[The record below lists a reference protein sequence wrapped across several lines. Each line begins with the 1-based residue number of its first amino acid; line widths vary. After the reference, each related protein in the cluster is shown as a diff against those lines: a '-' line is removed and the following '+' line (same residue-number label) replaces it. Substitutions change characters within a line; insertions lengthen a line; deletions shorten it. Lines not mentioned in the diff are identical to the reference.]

1 MLENRSYTN
10 PSNPPKPQD
19 QHAGLSN
26 SIDVLIRSTLSHL
39 IGFLSRLSVAS
50 SIALII
56 GFLVILVYTGY
67 RLGQSGNRTLPT
79 STAVLKESGDKV
91 AEIVP
96 DTQVA
101 RTLQEMIVK
110 YNQLEA
116 QIKERENVIS
126 SLRNEIKELQSTL
139 NAERNKNA
147 GLFAQPGPSE
157 ITISELQKARLSL
170 PRPLR
175 HKGFQMQLSTIIAP
189 KGYFIWAPEHVTE
202 NGFYIDGTHYALF
215 KCLQKIEP
223 MDLLGE
229 TERKNLFFAITA
241 GDKVLAPVPYLYM
254 LPVEEGKHKIKMEPL
269 SGAAESNPK
278 ETVVK
283 LLARQVEF
291 IEIEGIDVLGEEGGF
306 RVKLKAFDQEST
318 VHRLSKVLERM
329 HVDNDCLLEV
339 LTTR

>member
-1 MLENRSYTN
+1 MLEN
-10 PSNPPKPQD
+10 PSSKYPSSPPKLQD
-19 QHAGLSN
+19 QHGGLSN
-26 SIDVLIRSTLSHL
+26 SLDEFMRNTLSHL
-39 IGFLSRLSVAS
+39 IKFLSRLSIGS

-56 GFLVILVYTGY
+56 GVLVILVYTGY
-67 RLGQSGNRTLPT
+67 RLGQSGNRALPK
-79 STAVLKESGDKV
+79 STAVLSESGNKV
-91 AEIVP
+91 AEMVP
-96 DTQVA
+96 DTQTA
-101 RTLQEMIVK
+101 RTLQEMIAK

-139 NAERNKNA
+139 NAERNRSA

-157 ITISELQKARLSL
+157 TTISELQKARLSL

-189 KGYFIWAPEHVTE
+189 KGYLIWAPEHVTE
-202 NGFYIDGTHYALF
+202 NSFYIDGTHYALY

-269 SGAAESNPK
+269 PGAAENNPK
-278 ETVVK
+278 EAVVK

-291 IEIEGIDVLGEEGGF
+291 IEIDGIDLLGEEGGF
-306 RVKLKAFDQEST
+306 RVKLKTFDQEST
-318 VHRLSKVLERM
+318 VQRLSKVLERM

>member
-19 QHAGLSN
+19 QRAGLSN

-39 IGFLSRLSVAS
+39 IRFLSRLSVAS

-67 RLGQSGNRTLPT
+67 RLGQSGTRALPT
-79 STAVLKESGDKV
+79 STTVLKESGQKV
-91 AEIVP
+91 AEMVP
-96 DTQVA
+96 DTQTA
-101 RTLQEMIVK
+101 RTLQEMIAK

-116 QIKERENVIS
+116 ESKERENVIS

-139 NAERNKNA
+139 NAERNKSA

-175 HKGFQMQLSTIIAP
+175 HKGFPMQFSTIIAP
-189 KGYFIWAPEHVTE
+189 KGYLIWAPENVTE
-202 NGFYIDGTHYALF
+202 NGFYIDETHYALF
-215 KCLQKIEP
+215 KCLQKVEP

-229 TERKNLFFAITA
+229 AERKNLFFAITV
-241 GDKVLAPVPYLYM
+241 GDKVLSPVPYLYL
-254 LPVEEGKHKIKMEPL
+254 LPLEEGKHKIKIEPL
-269 SGAAESNPK
+269 SGAAENYSK

-283 LLARQVEF
+283 FMARQVEF
-291 IEIEGIDVLGEEGGF
+291 IEIDGIAVLSIEGGA
-306 RVKLKAFDQEST
+306 RIKLKTFDQEST
-318 VHRLSKVLERM
+318 VQRLSRVLERM